1 MSTASISAP
10 AGRRIAARR
19 RIAVLTVRYGM
30 FIALALWVLMMSFA
44 SEYFLTV
51 TNILNVTRQAAP
63 IIIIGV
69 GMTFVMATAGIDLSV
84 GSMVALVSCLAAAWL
99 AAGLAALAVIPL
111 IVLVGIGLGLV
122 NGAIVTLGIPAFV
135 VTLASL
141 VSFRGLAFVFSD
153 GYATPITDPIF
164 LWLGRGDVLGLNAPF
179 AIAVA
184 VAVLGWVVLKHT
196 RIGLYTL
203 ATGGRE
209 EAARVMGLPIT
220 RIKLFVYGLT
230 GALAG
235 LGGMVTAARL
245 SNGSPN
251 AGMTME
257 LDVIAAVVLGGTSLF
272 GGSATIAGTV
282 VGALFINFIRNGLN
296 LMNVNPFWVQVVT
309 GVVLVLAVLLN
320 TVVNRKVES
329 WARVSSEEADE

>member
-1 MSTASISAP
+1 MSTASSASLAP
-10 AGRRIAARR
+10 RRTAARR
-19 RIAVLTVRYGM
+19 HVAVLTVRYGM
-30 FIALALWVLMMSFA
+30 FIALALWVIIMSFA
-44 SEYFLTV
+44 SEYFLTL
-51 TNILNVTRQAAP
+51 TNIFNVTRQAAP

-84 GSMVALVSCLAAAWL
+84 GSIVALVSCLVAAWL
-99 AAGLAALAVIPL
+99 TAGLPALLVMPL
-111 IVLVGIGLGLV
+111 VVLAGVFLGLL

-141 VSFRGLAFVFSD
+141 VSYRGLAFVFSD
-153 GYATPITDPIF
+153 GYATPITDPVF
-164 LWLGRGDVLGLNAPF
+164 LWLGRGEVLGINAPM
-179 AIAVA
+179 AIAILVA
-184 VAVLGWVVLKHT
+184 IVGWIVLNHT

-209 EAARVMGLPIT
+209 EAARVMGLSIGK
-220 RIKLFVYGLT
+220 IKLFVYALT

-235 LGGMVTAARL
+235 LGGMVIAARL

-251 AGMTME
+251 AGVTLE

-282 VGALFINFIRNGLN
+282 VGALLINFIRNGLN
-296 LMNVNPFWVQVVT
+296 LMNVNPYWVQVVT
-309 GVVLVLAVLLN
+309 SLVLVLAVILN
-320 TVVNRKVES
+320 TVVNRKVEG
-329 WARVSSEEADE
+329 WARVSSEEANE